1 MKDLVSTALDFME
14 GVDYGDARLVQIQEQ
29 QITVRDGKVERIQ
42 VSESLGMGIRILDHG
57 FWGFYATHDLSV
69 ANIAEAV
76 KQAKAIAQAS
86 RIAGGR
92 PLQLAEVDPVQDTYV
107 TPHQVDPFA
116 VPLDQKIELLLKTD
130 EILRQGKHI
139 VNRELQL
146 RFVKRYQVFG
156 STEGTLIEQTIVE
169 SGGGYH
175 VFAFRDGI
183 LVRRSYPAAH
193 GGNMQ
198 RKGYEFIEE
207 MDFLSHAPHVVEEA
221 EALLK
226 APPAPEGVMD
236 LVIHHSQ
243 MVLQI
248 HESVG
253 HPLEL
258 DRVLGWEA
266 GYAGESFATLDKL
279 DTFQYGSPL
288 MNITSDSTLPGG
300 LGTYGYDDDGV
311 PAQRVYLIQ
320 EGILRG
326 YLSSRDT
333 APFIGRKSVGAARA
347 QDWSRMPIVRMTNV
361 NLEPGEMT
369 LEELID
375 GVKDGLFI
383 MTNKS
388 WSIDQRRL
396 NFQFA
401 TEIGWRIRNGKL
413 AEMVRTPIYS
423 GITPVFWRSMD
434 GVANDWYLW
443 GIQNCGK
450 GEPSQAMHTGHGTP
464 SARFRNVRVGSV
476 RD

>member
-1 MKDLVSTALDFME
+1 MREWVLTALDFLE
-14 GVDYGDARLVQIQEQ
+14 GVDYGDARLVQIEEQ
-29 QITVRDGKVERIQ
+29 KITVRNGVVEQIHTGLT
-42 VSESLGMGIRILDHG
+42 VGIGIRVLDHG
-57 FWGFYATHDLSV
+57 SWGVYATSDLSV
-69 ANIAEAV
+69 PGIAEAV

-86 RIAGGR
+86 RLGGGH
-92 PLQLAEVDPVQDTYV
+92 PLTLAEVEPVQDTYV
-107 TPHQVDPFA
+107 TPHQIDPFT
-116 VPLDQKIELLLKTD
+116 VPLDQKIEVLLKTD
-130 EILRQGKHI
+130 QILREGKHI
-139 VNRELQL
+139 VTREGTL

-156 STEGTLIEQTIVE
+156 STEGSLIEQTIIE

-183 LVRRSYPAAH
+183 LTRRSYPAAH

-207 MDFLSHAPHVVEEA
+207 MDFVGHAPKVVEEA

-266 GYAGESFATLDKL
+266 GYAGESFATLEKL
-279 DTFQYGSPL
+279 GTFQYGSPL

-320 EGILRG
+320 EGILKG

-333 APFIGRKSVGAARA
+333 ALFIGRKSVGAARA

-361 NLEPGEMT
+361 NLEPGDMT

-383 MTNKS
+383 MTNRS

-423 GITPVFWRSMD
+423 GITPEFWRSMD

-476 RD
+476 KD